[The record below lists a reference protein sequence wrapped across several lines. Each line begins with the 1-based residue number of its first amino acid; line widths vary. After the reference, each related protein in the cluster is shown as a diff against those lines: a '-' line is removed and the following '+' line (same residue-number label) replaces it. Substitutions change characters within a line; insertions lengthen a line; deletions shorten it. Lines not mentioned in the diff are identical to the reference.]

1 MKSLQFIIICILSI
15 CSWLSVSKA
24 ATPEKREIPA
34 FIDANRR
41 NKDYIFNTGKYDPN
55 AKVFFL
61 CYIHDQYSKSA
72 LEEATRYLVPVY
84 KKIFGRGADLII
96 MFTYSDRDKEEYE
109 RYKRNSYRINL
120 PAECRHLPLR
130 CPIVN
135 VFHKDVRKALI
146 KPTPSGTTYNE
157 SYPYL
162 RAVNA
167 DGKPIAFFHQSND
180 TIYIHDGN
188 YRNKRELQ
196 VTEFDTEE
204 WMGAAI
210 LASFKDLV
218 DKVTK
223 EEAPTEAA
231 AQPEA
236 EKKQKK
242 KPGKKDDAPAKRWKK
257 LDI

>member
-1 MKSLQFIIICILSI
+1 MIISYLLAFCVLFPTPAE
-15 CSWLSVSKA
+15 A
-24 ATPEKREIPA
+24 APEKREIPA

-41 NKDYIFNTGKYDPN
+41 NKDYIFNNGKYDPN

-61 CYIHDQYSKSA
+61 CYIHDQYSKDA

-96 MFTYSDRDKEEYE
+96 MFTYSDRDKEQYE
-109 RYKRNSYRINL
+109 KYKRNSYRINL

-146 KPTPSGTTYNE
+146 KPTPSGTTYSE

-167 DGKPIAFFHQSND
+167 DGKPIAFFYQSND
-180 TIYIHDGN
+180 TIYMNDGN

-196 VTEFDTEE
+196 ATGFDTEE

-210 LASFKDLV
+210 LASFKELV

-223 EEAPTEAA
+223 EEAPAETE

-242 KPGKKDDAPAKRWKK
+242 KSGKKDGAPTKRWKK